1 MFYQTQFV
9 IPAEQYQYQ
18 IQQEEQQR
26 KELELLLYKHIQ
38 LQQTH
43 LNTPPASPMS
53 ATLGHPN
60 RSCASCKKRKV
71 KCDRKTPSCTACQKS
86 KHRCHY
92 TSYSPPVLTEEQTHQ
107 ADGDEEIK
115 AIKQKIEE
123 LDNNTR
129 LRWERF
135 QKLMN
140 NYQQPVKDERDLG
153 YPTTYGY
160 MEDDE
165 VLFNMDLTNPVI
177 PTSTGTSQQFA
188 LQQQNSPQ
196 SLQLSPQPI
205 QVSAPAQVPYM
216 LAQQYQQPN
225 TSEAT
230 PFIQTQNLGLPS
242 GNYSPYMKG
251 TIVLNYNL
259 NGMRPFLGRQMAP
272 ILQSMTG
279 GQGPIIPVEGFS
291 NVAQLQDWLREKFL
305 NQEWTEEMESYDQ
318 DEKFEFELRPI
329 YEEVPQHHFVVRQK
343 FEVILH
349 RADFTSSPTSVHGGD
364 FQSYD
369 YDDKHFSETSSN
381 RSSIIDCDP
390 TDIFL
395 NKIYAFVRRFVR
407 NTPWLRENFLTN
419 RVRPSPLGLD
429 SDGVFSDVVVEVRKI
444 SSYSPYQDLKLVQN
458 NEDFIK
464 SRLFF

>member
-71 KCDRKTPSCTACQKS
+71 KCDRKTPSCTAYQKS

-92 TSYSPPVLTEEQTHQ
+92 TSYSPPVLNEEQTHQ
-107 ADGDEEIK
+107 PDGDEEIK

-135 QKLMN
+135 QKLMS
-140 NYQQPVKDERDLG
+140 NYQQPVKVKTDPIESQTYFSDFITNESFSSIIPNSFSQDERDLG

-165 VLFNMDLTNPVI
+165 VLFNMNLTNPVI

-196 SLQLSPQPI
+196 SLQLSPQ
-205 QVSAPAQVPYM
+205 
-216 LAQQYQQPN
+216 L
-225 TSEAT
+225 
-230 PFIQTQNLGLPS
+230 
-242 GNYSPYMKG
+242 
-251 TIVLNYNL
+251 
-259 NGMRPFLGRQMAP
+259 
-272 ILQSMTG
+272 
-279 GQGPIIPVEGFS
+279 
-291 NVAQLQDWLREKFL
+291 
-305 NQEWTEEMESYDQ
+305 
-318 DEKFEFELRPI
+318 
-329 YEEVPQHHFVVRQK
+329 YE
-343 FEVILH
+343 
-349 RADFTSSPTSVHGGD
+349 
-364 FQSYD
+364 
-369 YDDKHFSETSSN
+369 
-381 RSSIIDCDP
+381 
-390 TDIFL
+390 
-395 NKIYAFVRRFVR
+395 
-407 NTPWLRENFLTN
+407 
-419 RVRPSPLGLD
+419 
-429 SDGVFSDVVVEVRKI
+429 
-444 SSYSPYQDLKLVQN
+444 
-458 NEDFIK
+458 
-464 SRLFF
+464 